1 MMFKPGDRV
10 FFLETHGLAI
20 VLEVE
25 GARVQVYHQGMVI
38 PCMAHELV
46 PEHQTSPS
54 EIESNAPIPPTLPTV
69 APIQKSDPQGVKD
82 DFFWENKRR
91 IPKVSGKD
99 SVPIKD
105 KDRVKPK
112 GFPVHKGKKEPDYM
126 EIDLHLEALIEDVR
140 DISPG
145 EALQIQ
151 LHQLFLFMEEVKRKK
166 IRRAFVI
173 HGVGK
178 GKLKEEVLDFLHRY
192 AEAESF
198 AAPYRLY
205 GQGATEIRMHY
216 GENRTQ
222 LEDWMR

>member
-10 FFLETHGLAI
+10 YFLDAPGLAI
-20 VLEVE
+20 VVDVQ
-25 GARVQVYHQGMVI
+25 GTHVQVYHQGMI
-38 PCMAHELV
+38 LPCMAHELV
-46 PEHQTSPS
+46 PELKASHLNNKEEANVPLLPDAPAPAKTMQIK
-54 EIESNAPIPPTLPTV
+54 EEESL
-69 APIQKSDPQGVKD
+69 
-82 DFFWENKRR
+82 WENKRR
-91 IPKVSGKD
+91 IPKVYDKGHL
-99 SVPIKD
+99 PIKD
-105 KDRVKPK
+105 KDIKKNK

-126 EIDLHLEALIEDVR
+126 EIDLHLEALSEDTR

-145 EALQIQ
+145 EALQLQ
-151 LHQLFLFMEEVKRKK
+151 LHHLFLFMEEVRRKK

-198 AAPYRLY
+198 DAPYRMY

-216 GENRTQ
+216 GGTRPAQE
-222 LEDWMR
+222 EWMR

>member
-1 MMFKPGDRV
+1 MFKPGDRV
-10 FFLETHGLAI
+10 FFLDTHGLAI

-25 GARVQVYHQGMVI
+25 GARVQVYHLGMVI

-46 PEHQTSPS
+46 PELQKSPS
-54 EIESNAPIPPTLPTV
+54 EIESKAPIAPSLPTV
-69 APIQKSDPQGVKD
+69 APIQKNVSQSVKD
-82 DFFWENKRR
+82 DFLWENKRR
-91 IPKVSGKD
+91 IPKVSGKG

-105 KDRVKPK
+105 KDQAKPK
-112 GFPVHKGKKEPDYM
+112 GFVVHKGKKEPDYM
-126 EIDLHLEALIEDVR
+126 EIDLHLEAFIEDVR
-140 DISPG
+140 DVSPG
-145 EALQIQ
+145 DALQIQ
-151 LHQLFLFMEEVKRKK
+151 LHQLYLFMEEVKRKR

-198 AAPYRLY
+198 DAPYRLY

-222 LEDWMR
+222 LEDWTR